1 MLPPPEAPVL
11 WLPQVDTSVVVLA
24 DTAAEFGDNL
34 GSAPLIG
41 RGDLARD
48 SIDVAFRFALGNGQ
62 ALQVLDCSTSVD
74 RVAVAI
80 IPLSLD
86 GFDRIEAVERLLAA
100 LHGRAIPPDT
110 RMTRQQ
116 RARLRRML
124 RAFDGSR
131 AGATQQEIAQ
141 VILNSGPLD
150 RDEWQAAS
158 ARHSVKALLRDAR
171 SMIAG
176 GYRKLLR
183 HRRPN

>member
-1 MLPPPEAPVL
+1 M
-11 WLPQVDTSVVVLA
+11 LA
-24 DTAAEFGDNL
+24 DTPAELGDTP
-34 GSAPLIG
+34 GTRPAIRRDDVAP
-41 RGDLARD
+41 D

-62 ALQVLDCSTSVD
+62 ALQILDGASGSD

-100 LHGRAIPPDT
+100 LHGRVIPPDT

-124 RAFDGSR
+124 RAIDGHR

-141 VILNSGPLD
+141 VILHSGPFD
-150 RDEWQAAS
+150 RDEWQASS

-183 HRRPN
+183 HRRPR